1 MSHRYRGPHAAANV
15 IIGSFALFGPRWPS
29 PNQGLPR
36 FRCSTWIICH
46 DFQVA
51 GVRIGAQGGDGWLGF
66 DLGEVLA
73 AVGEWEHLDWVLRDA
88 NFLCDVTNVWS
99 EGVGV
104 EEQTF
109 RPGGLPIT
117 AAEMRTLAA
126 TCHQIIDGRFTG
138 YLPDGS
144 PLLSLAVIDS
154 SFWLVWTED
163 SGVLDRVRATFVN
176 VTDIDELNPEGR

>member
-1 MSHRYRGPHAAANV
+1 M
-15 IIGSFALFGPRWPS
+15 
-29 PNQGLPR
+29 
-36 FRCSTWIICH
+36 
-46 DFQVA
+46 
-51 GVRIGAQGGDGWLGF
+51 
-66 DLGEVLA
+66 
-73 AVGEWEHLDWVLRDA
+73 
-88 NFLCDVTNVWS
+88 TNVWS